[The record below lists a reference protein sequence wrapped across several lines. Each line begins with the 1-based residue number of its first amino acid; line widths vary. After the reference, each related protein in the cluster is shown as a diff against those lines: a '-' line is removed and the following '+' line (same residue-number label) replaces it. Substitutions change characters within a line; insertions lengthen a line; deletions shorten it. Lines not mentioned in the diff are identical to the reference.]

1 MIIGITGG
9 IASGKSTVSKEF
21 ATAGFSIIDAD
32 LVARQVVEPGTPGLN
47 AVIEAFGQDFLTEE
61 GQLNR
66 KKLGQLVFSDEEELK
81 RLNQLLSG
89 IIRQEIYDQSQA
101 YLEDPDRILVWDIPL
116 LFEGGYEG
124 DCDLLLVVYVD
135 PETQLD
141 RLMKRD
147 QIDRES
153 ALDRIQS
160 QMSLDEKA
168 ARADIVI
175 DNRGSLQETQ
185 DQVQDLIKELKDR

>member
-21 ATAGFSIIDAD
+21 VAAGFPMIDAD

-81 RLNQLLSG
+81 KLNQLLSG

-141 RLMKRD
+141 RLIKRD

-153 ALDRIQS
+153 ALERIQS

-185 DQVQDLIKELKDR
+185 AQVQALIKELKDR